1 MIEQGRIEFL
11 EKKREEQFSSVGRE
25 RAEVEAQLEQLEEEA
40 NGGSIFEMLSQR
52 DIPLSQSPLPDEY
65 IVDCYCEGSVSPRY
79 DDDDDAIEGAIEGI
93 IEPEQENKESAPIES
108 EVLTEDDFIKAYK
121 KKQEENSLPSS
132 MGMLGRGSSSLDE
145 ENDSM
150 NQCN

>member
-93 IEPEQENKESAPIES
+93 IEPEEENKESAPIES

>member
-1 MIEQGRIEFL
+1 
-11 EKKREEQFSSVGRE
+11 
-25 RAEVEAQLEQLEEEA
+25 
-40 NGGSIFEMLSQR
+40 MLSQR

-79 DDDDDAIEGAIEGI
+79 DDDDDDVIEGAIEGI
-93 IEPEQENKESAPIES
+93 IEPEEENKESAPIES